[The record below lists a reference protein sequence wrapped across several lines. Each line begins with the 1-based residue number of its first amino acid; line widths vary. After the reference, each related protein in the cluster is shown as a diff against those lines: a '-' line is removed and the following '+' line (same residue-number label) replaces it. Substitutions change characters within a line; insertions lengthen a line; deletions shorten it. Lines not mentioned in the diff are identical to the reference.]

1 MNIKKYINKNV
12 LKYILRYIL
21 NLIIDY
27 FLVIIFLFRAKINNK
42 EFKIITI
49 SDSYFFDALTNLLTS
64 IHKYETKIEVVII
77 DIGLNEKQ
85 TVFLKNNFN
94 YKIKKFNFDK
104 FPLFFKDYDLD
115 GKLGSYAW
123 KAPALFNEFYES
135 EKNIIYLDAGCE
147 LRKSLNFLKFI
158 ILKNGF
164 YSPESSNNIEYWTH
178 PHTLKIMKAEKSL
191 LRKRNFSSGIVGM
204 VIDNKKN
211 QKIIDEWAKFSRNKD
226 VIAPK
231 GSSRKNHRQDQSI
244 LNILVH
250 QNLKSYMIPRT
261 HKIFGILKH
270 QNKDVGLFK

>member
-64 IHKYETKIEVVII
+64 IHKYEPKIEVVII

-104 FPLFFKDYDLD
+104 FPLYFKDYDLD

-147 LRKSLNFLKFI
+147 LRKNLNFLKFI

-164 YSPESSNNIEYWTH
+164 YSPESSNNIE
-178 PHTLKIMKAEKSL
+178 
-191 LRKRNFSSGIVGM
+191 
-204 VIDNKKN
+204 
-211 QKIIDEWAKFSRNKD
+211 
-226 VIAPK
+226 
-231 GSSRKNHRQDQSI
+231 
-244 LNILVH
+244 
-250 QNLKSYMIPRT
+250 
-261 HKIFGILKH
+261 
-270 QNKDVGLFK
+270 

>member
-1 MNIKKYINKNV
+1 MNIKTYINKNV
-12 LKYILRYIL
+12 FKYILRYTV

-27 FLVIIFLFRAKINNK
+27 FLVIVFSFRVNLNNK

-49 SDSYFFDALTNLLTS
+49 SDTHFFDALTNLLTS
-64 IHKYETKIEVVII
+64 IQKYEPTIEVVII
-77 DIGLNEKQ
+77 DIGLTEKQ
-85 TVFLKNNFN
+85 LVFLKNNFS
-94 YKIKKFNFDK
+94 YKIKKFNFDN
-104 FPLFFKDYDLD
+104 FPIFFKDYDSD

-123 KAPALFNEFYES
+123 KAPALFNEFYKS

-147 LRKSLNFLKFI
+147 LRKSLNSLKFI

-178 PHTLKIMKAEKSL
+178 PQTLKIMKAKKNL

-204 VIDNKKN
+204 AIDNEIN
-211 QKIIDEWAKFSRNKD
+211 QMIIEDWAKFSQIKD

>member
-12 LKYILRYIL
+12 FKYILRYTV

-27 FLVIIFLFRAKINNK
+27 FLVIIFLFRAKINKK

-64 IHKYETKIEVVII
+64 IHKYEPKIEVVII

-104 FPLFFKDYDLD
+104 FPIFFKDHDLD

-123 KAPALFNEFYES
+123 KAPALFDEFYES

-178 PHTLKIMKAEKSL
+178 PHTLKIMNAEKNL
-191 LRKRNFSSGIVGM
+191 LKKRNFSSGIVGM
-204 VIDNKKN
+204 VIDDKKN
-211 QKIIDEWAKFSRNKD
+211 QKIIDEWARFSKDKD

-250 QNLKSYMIPRT
+250 QNLKSNMIPRT

>member
-12 LKYILRYIL
+12 FKYILRYTV

-27 FLVIIFLFRAKINNK
+27 FLVIIFLFRAKINKK

-64 IHKYETKIEVVII
+64 IHKYEPKIEVVII

-104 FPLFFKDYDLD
+104 FPLFFKDHDLD

-123 KAPALFNEFYES
+123 KAPALFDEFYES

-178 PHTLKIMKAEKSL
+178 PHTLKIMNAEKNL
-191 LRKRNFSSGIVGM
+191 LKKRNFSSGIVGM
-204 VIDNKKN
+204 VIDDKKN
-211 QKIIDEWAKFSRNKD
+211 QKIIDEWARFSKDKD

>member
-1 MNIKKYINKNV
+1 MNIKTYINKNV
-12 LKYILRYIL
+12 FKYILRYTV

-27 FLVIIFLFRAKINNK
+27 FLVIVFSFRVNLNNK

-49 SDSYFFDALTNLLTS
+49 SDAYFFDALKNLLIS
-64 IHKYETKIEVVII
+64 IHKHEPKLEVVII
-77 DIGLNEKQ
+77 DIGLTEKQ
-85 TVFLKNNFN
+85 IVYLNNNFN

-104 FPLFFKDYDLD
+104 FPKFFKEYDLD

-123 KAPALFNEFYES
+123 KAPALLNEFS
-135 EKNIIYLDAGCE
+135 KSDKNIIYLDAGCE
-147 LRKSLNFLKFI
+147 LRKSLKFLKFI

-164 YSPESSNNIEYWTH
+164 YSPESSNNVEYWTH

-204 VIDNKKN
+204 VIGDKKN
-211 QKIIDEWAKFSRNKD
+211 EKIIEEWAKFSENKD
-226 VIAPK
+226 VLAPK

-250 QNLKSYMIPRT
+250 QNLKTHMIPRT

-270 QNKDVGLFK
+270 QNKDVGLFN

>member
-1 MNIKKYINKNV
+1 MNIKTYINKNV
-12 LKYILRYIL
+12 IKYALRYTV
-21 NLIIDY
+21 NLIIDF

-64 IHKYETKIEVVII
+64 INKYEPKIEVVVV
-77 DIGLNEKQ
+77 DIGLTEKQ
-85 TVFLKNNFN
+85 VVFLKNHFN

-104 FPLFFKDYDLD
+104 FPIFFKDHDLD

-123 KAPALFNEFYES
+123 KAAALFDEFYKS
-135 EKNIIYLDAGCE
+135 EKNIIYLDSGCE

-178 PHTLKIMKAEKSL
+178 PNTLKIMKAEKSL

-204 VIDNKKN
+204 VIDDKKN
-211 QKIIDEWAKFSRNKD
+211 QKVIDEWAKFSRNKD

-244 LNILVH
+244 LNILIH
-250 QNLKSYMIPRT
+250 QNLKSFMIPRT

>member
-12 LKYILRYIL
+12 FKYILRYTV

-27 FLVIIFLFRAKINNK
+27 FLVIIFLFRAKINKK

-64 IHKYETKIEVVII
+64 IHKYEPKIEVVII

-104 FPLFFKDYDLD
+104 FPIFFKDHDLD

-123 KAPALFNEFYES
+123 KAPALFDEFYES

-178 PHTLKIMKAEKSL
+178 PHTLKIMNAEKNL
-191 LRKRNFSSGIVGM
+191 LKKRNFSSGIVGM
-204 VIDNKKN
+204 VIDDKKN
-211 QKIIDEWAKFSRNKD
+211 QKIIDEWARFSKDKD

>member
-85 TVFLKNNFN
+85 TVFLKDNFN

>member
-1 MNIKKYINKNV
+1 MNIKTYINKNV
-12 LKYILRYIL
+12 FKYILRYTV

-27 FLVIIFLFRAKINNK
+27 FLVIVFSFRANLNNK

-49 SDSYFFDALTNLLTS
+49 SDTHFFDALTNLLSS
-64 IHKYETKIEVVII
+64 IQKYEPTIEVVII
-77 DIGLNEKQ
+77 DIGLTEKQ
-85 TVFLKNNFN
+85 LVFLKNNFS
-94 YKIKKFNFDK
+94 YKIKKFNFDN
-104 FPLFFKDYDLD
+104 FPIFFKDYDSD

-123 KAPALFNEFYES
+123 KAPALFNEFYKS

-147 LRKSLNFLKFI
+147 LRKSLNSLKFI

-178 PHTLKIMKAEKSL
+178 PQTLKIMKANKNL

-204 VIDNKKN
+204 AIDNEIN
-211 QKIIDEWAKFSRNKD
+211 QMIIEDWAKFSQIKD

>member
-64 IHKYETKIEVVII
+64 IHKYEPKIEVVII

-123 KAPALFNEFYES
+123 KAPALFDEFYES

-147 LRKSLNFLKFI
+147 LRKNLNFLKFI

-204 VIDNKKN
+204 VIDKKN

>member
-1 MNIKKYINKNV
+1 MNIKTYINRNV
-12 LKYILRYIL
+12 FKYILRYTL
-21 NLIIDY
+21 NLTIDY
-27 FLVIIFLFRAKINNK
+27 FLVIVFLFRTKINNK

-64 IHKYETKIEVVII
+64 IYTHEPKLEVVII
-77 DIGLNEKQ
+77 DIGLTEKQ
-85 TVFLKNNFN
+85 IVFLKKNFN
-94 YKIKKFNFDK
+94 YEIKKFNFDK
-104 FPLFFKDYDLD
+104 FPEYFKEYDLD

-123 KAPALFNEFYES
+123 KAPALFDEFYKS

-147 LRKSLNFLKFI
+147 LRKSINFLKFI

-178 PHTLKIMKAEKSL
+178 PQTLKIMKVDNSL

-204 VIDNKKN
+204 VIDDKKN
-211 QKIIDEWAKFSRNKD
+211 EKIIEEWAKFSENKD
-226 VIAPK
+226 VLAPK

-250 QNLKSYMIPRT
+250 QNLKTHMIPRT

-270 QNKDVGLFK
+270 QNKDVGLFN

>member
-1 MNIKKYINKNV
+1 MNIKTYINKNV
-12 LKYILRYIL
+12 FKYILRYTV

-27 FLVIIFLFRAKINNK
+27 FLVIVFSFRANLNNK

-49 SDSYFFDALTNLLTS
+49 SDTHFFDALTNLLTS
-64 IHKYETKIEVVII
+64 IQKYEPTIEVVII
-77 DIGLNEKQ
+77 DIGLTEKQ
-85 TVFLKNNFN
+85 LVFLKNNFS
-94 YKIKKFNFDK
+94 YKIKKFNFDN
-104 FPLFFKDYDLD
+104 FPIFFKDYDSD

-123 KAPALFNEFYES
+123 KAPALFNEFYKS

-147 LRKSLNFLKFI
+147 LRKSLNSLKFI

-178 PHTLKIMKAEKSL
+178 PQTLKIMKANKNL

-204 VIDNKKN
+204 AIDNEIN
-211 QKIIDEWAKFSRNKD
+211 QMIIEDWAKFSQIKD

>member
-1 MNIKKYINKNV
+1 MNIKTYINKNV
-12 LKYILRYIL
+12 FKYILRYTV

-27 FLVIIFLFRAKINNK
+27 FLVIVFSFRANLNNK

-49 SDSYFFDALTNLLTS
+49 SDTHFFDALTNLLTS
-64 IHKYETKIEVVII
+64 IQKYEPSIEVVII
-77 DIGLNEKQ
+77 DIGLTEKQ
-85 TVFLKNNFN
+85 LVFLKNNFS
-94 YKIKKFNFDK
+94 YKIKKFNFDN
-104 FPLFFKDYDLD
+104 FPIFFKDYDSD

-123 KAPALFNEFYES
+123 KAPALLNEFYKS

-147 LRKSLNFLKFI
+147 LRKSLNSLKFI

-178 PHTLKIMKAEKSL
+178 PQTLKIMKANKNL

-204 VIDNKKN
+204 AIDNEIN
-211 QKIIDEWAKFSRNKD
+211 QMIIEDWAKFSQIKD

>member
-1 MNIKKYINKNV
+1 MNIKTYINKNV
-12 LKYILRYIL
+12 FKYVLKYSV
-21 NLIIDY
+21 NLTIDY
-27 FLVIIFLFRAKINNK
+27 FLLIIFLFRVKINNK

-64 IHKYETKIEVVII
+64 INKYEPKIEVVIV
-77 DIGLNEKQ
+77 DIGLTEKQ
-85 TVFLKNNFN
+85 IVFLKNNFN
-94 YKIKKFNFDK
+94 YKIKKFNFNN
-104 FPLFFKDYDLD
+104 FPIFFKDHDLD

-147 LRKSLNFLKFI
+147 LRKNLNFLKFI

-178 PHTLKIMKAEKSL
+178 PNTLKIMKAEKSL

-204 VIDNKKN
+204 VIDDKKN
-211 QKIIDEWAKFSRNKD
+211 QKIIDEWAKFSKNKD

-250 QNLKSYMIPRT
+250 QNLKSFMIPRT

>member
-1 MNIKKYINKNV
+1 MNIKTYINKNV
-12 LKYILRYIL
+12 FKYVLRYTV
-21 NLIIDY
+21 NLTIDY
-27 FLVIIFLFRAKINNK
+27 FLLIIFLFRVKINNK

-64 IHKYETKIEVVII
+64 INKYEPKIEVVIV
-77 DIGLNEKQ
+77 DVGLTEKQ
-85 TVFLKNNFN
+85 IVFLKNNFN
-94 YKIKKFNFDK
+94 YKIKKFNFNN
-104 FPLFFKDYDLD
+104 FPIFFKDYDLD

-147 LRKSLNFLKFI
+147 LRKNLNFLKFI

-178 PHTLKIMKAEKSL
+178 PNTLKIMKAEKNL

-204 VIDNKKN
+204 VIDDKKN
-211 QKIIDEWAKFSRNKD
+211 QKIIDEWAKFSKNKD

-250 QNLKSYMIPRT
+250 QNLKSFMIPRT

>member
-1 MNIKKYINKNV
+1 MNIKTYINKNV
-12 LKYILRYIL
+12 FKYILRYTV

-27 FLVIIFLFRAKINNK
+27 FLVIVFSFRANLNNK

-49 SDSYFFDALTNLLTS
+49 SDTHFFDALTNLLTS
-64 IHKYETKIEVVII
+64 IQKYEPSIEVVII
-77 DIGLNEKQ
+77 DIGLTEKQ
-85 TVFLKNNFN
+85 LVFLKNNFS
-94 YKIKKFNFDK
+94 YKIKKFNFDN
-104 FPLFFKDYDLD
+104 FPIFFKDYDSD

-123 KAPALFNEFYES
+123 KAPALFNEFYKS

-147 LRKSLNFLKFI
+147 LRKSLNSLKFI

-178 PHTLKIMKAEKSL
+178 PQTLKIMKAKKNL

-204 VIDNKKN
+204 AIDNEIN
-211 QKIIDEWAKFSRNKD
+211 QMIIEDWAKFSQIKD

-250 QNLKSYMIPRT
+250 QNLKSFMIPRT

-270 QNKDVGLFK
+270 QNKDVGLFN

>member
-1 MNIKKYINKNV
+1 MNIKTYINKNV
-12 LKYILRYIL
+12 FKYVLRYTVNIM
-21 NLIIDY
+21 IDY
-27 FLVIIFLFRAKINNK
+27 FLIIIFLFRSKKNNK

-64 IHKYETKIEVVII
+64 INKYEPKIEVVII
-77 DIGLNEKQ
+77 DIGLTEKQ
-85 TVFLKNNFN
+85 IVFLKNNFN

-123 KAPALFNEFYES
+123 KAQALFNEFYES

>member
-1 MNIKKYINKNV
+1 M
-12 LKYILRYIL
+12 
-21 NLIIDY
+21 
-27 FLVIIFLFRAKINNK
+27 
-42 EFKIITI
+42 
-49 SDSYFFDALTNLLTS
+49 TS
-64 IHKYETKIEVVII
+64 IQKYEPTIEVVII
-77 DIGLNEKQ
+77 DIGLTEKQ
-85 TVFLKNNFN
+85 LVFLKNNFS
-94 YKIKKFNFDK
+94 YKIKKFNFDN
-104 FPLFFKDYDLD
+104 FPIFFKDYDSD

-123 KAPALFNEFYES
+123 KAPALFNEFYKS

-147 LRKSLNFLKFI
+147 LRKSLNSLKFI

-178 PHTLKIMKAEKSL
+178 PQTLKIMKAKKNL

-204 VIDNKKN
+204 AIDNEIN
-211 QKIIDEWAKFSRNKD
+211 QMIIEDWAKFSQIKD

>member
-12 LKYILRYIL
+12 LKYILIYIL

-123 KAPALFNEFYES
+123 KAQALFNEFYES

>member
-12 LKYILRYIL
+12 FKYILRYTV

-27 FLVIIFLFRAKINNK
+27 FLVIIFLFRAKINKK

-64 IHKYETKIEVVII
+64 IHKYEPKIEVVII

-85 TVFLKNNFN
+85 TVFLKNNFK

-104 FPLFFKDYDLD
+104 FPIFFKDHDLD

-123 KAPALFNEFYES
+123 KAPALFDEFYES

-178 PHTLKIMKAEKSL
+178 PHTLKIMNAEKNL
-191 LRKRNFSSGIVGM
+191 LKKRNFSSGIVGM
-204 VIDNKKN
+204 VIDDKKN
-211 QKIIDEWAKFSRNKD
+211 QKIIDEWARFSKDKD

>member
-1 MNIKKYINKNV
+1 MKIKTYINKNV
-12 LKYILRYIL
+12 IKYVLRYTF

-27 FLVIIFLFRAKINNK
+27 FLIIIFLFRAKKNNK

-64 IHKYETKIEVVII
+64 INKYEPKIEVVII
-77 DIGLNEKQ
+77 DIGLTEKQ
-85 TVFLKNNFN
+85 IVFLKNNFN

-104 FPLFFKDYDLD
+104 FPIFFKVHDLD
-115 GKLGSYAW
+115 EKLGSYAW
-123 KAPALFNEFYES
+123 KAPALLDEFYES

-147 LRKSLNFLKFI
+147 LRKILNFLKFI
-158 ILKNGF
+158 ILKNSF

-178 PHTLKIMKAEKSL
+178 PHTLKIMKADKSL
-191 LRKRNFSSGIVGM
+191 LSKRNFSSGIVGM
-204 VIDNKKN
+204 VIDDKKN
-211 QKIIDEWAKFSRNKD
+211 QKIINEWAKFSRNKD

-250 QNLKSYMIPRT
+250 QNLKTFMIPRT